1 MPEDVSGTCGTS
13 PFCGV
18 RHTDWEA
25 FIHGYSRR
33 QFIEGV
39 AAAAGFAAS
48 PVFALEEDSKA
59 ASDKPVVYW
68 TPEISSASL
77 RRMYNLIKGGITGK
91 VALKLF
97 RKSYS
102 KLIEVF
108 SDFFPHF
115 TRVRAAFSK
124 VGCIQLKPFEGQ

>member
-102 KLIEVF
+102 
-108 SDFFPHF
+108 
-115 TRVRAAFSK
+115 
-124 VGCIQLKPFEGQ
+124 

>member
-33 QFIEGV
+33 QFI
-39 AAAAGFAAS
+39 
-48 PVFALEEDSKA
+48 FALEEDSKA

-124 VGCIQLKPFEGQ
+124 VGCIQLKPLEGQ